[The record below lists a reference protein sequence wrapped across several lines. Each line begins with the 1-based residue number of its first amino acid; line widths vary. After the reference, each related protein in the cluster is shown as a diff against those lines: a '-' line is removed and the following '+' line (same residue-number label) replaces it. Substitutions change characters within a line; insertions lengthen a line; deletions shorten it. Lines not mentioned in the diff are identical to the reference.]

1 MQRACGEM
9 DEPMTYWLDAFGRME
24 MDSGW
29 CSSLEGGD
37 HEKERLLK
45 AASQQCGSW

>member
-9 DEPMTYWLDAFGRME
+9 DEPISYWLDTFERME
-24 MDSGW
+24 TGSGW

-37 HEKERLLK
+37 HEKERFLK
-45 AASQQCGSW
+45 AASRQCGSW